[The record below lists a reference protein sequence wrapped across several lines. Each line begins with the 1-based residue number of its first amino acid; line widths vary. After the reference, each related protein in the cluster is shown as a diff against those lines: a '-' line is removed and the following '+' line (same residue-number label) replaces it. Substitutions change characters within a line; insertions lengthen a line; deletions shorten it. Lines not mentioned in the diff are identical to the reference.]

1 MYYSSESLKCSAH
14 VTTDR
19 SRLKVYNSNQVF
31 LKDKQKFEIELYNP
45 TSFKYLAKIS
55 FNGVLMSQSGIVLKP
70 GERVYLQRYLDSNNK
85 FIFETYEVEKS
96 NLSLNAISK
105 NGGLKIEFYKE
116 NITFSGYHMGSTVS
130 TYINES
136 CPGTY
141 GVSGPSGIT
150 YTNYS
155 SGSPYIGGLNTSSNF
170 NSINCSSTLDTKIET
185 GRVEKGE
192 KSKQEFTSTTGDFS
206 YFSENSVEYKLLPES
221 AKPVEISKIRNYCTE
236 CGTRMKKETWKFCPG
251 CGNKL

>member
-45 TSFKYLAKIS
+45 TSFKYLTKIS
-55 FNGVLMSQSGIVLKP
+55 FNGVLMSQSGIVIKP
-70 GERVYLQRYLDSNNK
+70 GERVYLQRYIDSNNK
-85 FIFETYEVEKS
+85 FVFETYEVEKS
-96 NLSLNAISK
+96 NTSLNAISK

-130 TYINES
+130 TYINDS
-136 CPGTY
+136 STY
-141 GVSGPSGIT
+141 GIPGIT

-155 SGSPYIGGLNTSSNF
+155 SGSPYIGGLNSSSNI
-170 NSINCSSTLDTKIET
+170 NSINCSSTLGAKIET

-192 KSKQEFTSTTGDFS
+192 KSKQEFTSIVGDFS
-206 YFSENSVEYKLLPES
+206 LYSENSIEYKLLPES
-221 AKPVEISKIRNYCTE
+221 AKPVEITKIRNYCTE

>member
-45 TSFKYLAKIS
+45 TSFKHLAKIS
-55 FNGVLMSQSGIVLKP
+55 FNGVLMSQSGIVIKP
-70 GERVYLQRYLDSNNK
+70 GERVYLQRYIDSNNK
-85 FIFETYEVEKS
+85 FVFETYEVEKS
-96 NLSLNAISK
+96 NTSLNAISK

-130 TYINES
+130 TYINDS
-136 CPGTY
+136 STY
-141 GVSGPSGIT
+141 GIPGIT

-155 SGSPYIGGLNTSSNF
+155 SGSPYIGGLNSSSNI
-170 NSINCSSTLDTKIET
+170 NSINCSSTLGAKIET

-206 YFSENSVEYKLLPES
+206 YYSENSVEYKLLPES

>member
-1 MYYSSESLKCSAH
+1 MYYSSFADKCSAH

-19 SRLKVYNSNQVF
+19 SRLKIYNSNQVF

-85 FIFETYEVEKS
+85 FVFETYEVEKS
-96 NLSLNAISK
+96 NSSLNAISK

-116 NITFSGYHMGSTVS
+116 NIPLSGYYMGSSVS
-130 TYINES
+130 TYINDS
-136 CPGTY
+136 STY
-141 GVSGPSGIT
+141 GIPGIT

-155 SGSPYIGGLNTSSNF
+155 SGSPYIGGLNQSSNI
-170 NSINCSSTLDTKIET
+170 NSINCSSTLGSKIET

-192 KSKQEFTSTTGDFS
+192 KSNQEFTSTTGDFS

-236 CGTRMKKETWKFCPG
+236 CGTRMKKETWKFCPV

>member
-45 TSFKYLAKIS
+45 TSFKHLAKIS
-55 FNGVLMSQSGIVLKP
+55 FNGVLMSQSGIVIKP
-70 GERVYLQRYLDSNNK
+70 GERVYLQRYIDSNNK
-85 FIFETYEVEKS
+85 FVFETYEVEKS
-96 NLSLNAISK
+96 NTSLNAISK

-130 TYINES
+130 TYINDS
-136 CPGTY
+136 STY
-141 GVSGPSGIT
+141 GIPGIT

-155 SGSPYIGGLNTSSNF
+155 SGSPYIGGLNSSSNI
-170 NSINCSSTLDTKIET
+170 NSINCSSTLGAKIET

-192 KSKQEFTSTTGDFS
+192 KSKQEFTSIVGDFS
-206 YFSENSVEYKLLPES
+206 LYSENSIEYKLLPES
-221 AKPVEISKIRNYCTE
+221 AKPVEITKIRNYCTE

>member
-85 FIFETYEVEKS
+85 FVFETYEVEKS
-96 NLSLNAISK
+96 NSSLNAISK

-130 TYINES
+130 TYINDS
-136 CPGTY
+136 STY
-141 GVSGPSGIT
+141 GIPGIT

-155 SGSPYIGGLNTSSNF
+155 SGSPYIGGLNSSSNI
-170 NSINCSSTLDTKIET
+170 NSINCSSTLGAKIET

-206 YFSENSVEYKLLPES
+206 YYSENSVEYKLLPES

>member
-1 MYYSSESLKCSAH
+1 MYYSSEPLKCSAH

-19 SRLKVYNSNQVF
+19 SRLKIYNSNQVF

-85 FIFETYEVEKS
+85 FVFETYEVEKS
-96 NLSLNAISK
+96 NSSLNAISK

-116 NITFSGYHMGSTVS
+116 NIPLSGYYMGSSVS
-130 TYINES
+130 TYINDS
-136 CPGTY
+136 STY
-141 GVSGPSGIT
+141 GIPGIT

-155 SGSPYIGGLNTSSNF
+155 SGSPYIGGLNQSSNI
-170 NSINCSSTLDTKIET
+170 NSINCSSTLGTKIET

-192 KSKQEFTSTTGDFS
+192 KSNQEFTITNGDFS
-206 YFSENSVEYKLLPES
+206 FYSENSIEYKLLPES